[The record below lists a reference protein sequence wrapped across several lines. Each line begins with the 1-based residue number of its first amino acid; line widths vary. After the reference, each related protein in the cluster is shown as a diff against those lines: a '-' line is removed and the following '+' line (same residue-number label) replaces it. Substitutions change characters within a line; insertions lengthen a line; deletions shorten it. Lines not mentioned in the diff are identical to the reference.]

1 MRSNRLPMNLL
12 IGWTLFVWLT
22 RARNIVTD
30 DDLSTGEAVWRLA
43 VVVAFVGLAVAL
55 VVARRSDRLPVTPV
69 LGVTVIWTI
78 GYWLVRGTGII
89 IDDHELGFTIVH
101 TVLMAISIG
110 LVAWAW
116 RRRAG

>member
-1 MRSNRLPMNLL
+1 MRSNRLPVNLL

-30 DDLSTGEAVWRLA
+30 DDLSTDEAAWRLA
-43 VVVAFVGLAVAL
+43 VVVVFVGLAGAL
-55 VVARRSDRLPVTPV
+55 LVARRSDRFAVTPV
-69 LGVTVIWTI
+69 LRVMVIWTT

-89 IDDHELGFTIVH
+89 IDDHDLGFTIVH

-110 LVAWAW
+110 LAAWAW
-116 RRRAG
+116 SRRAG